1 VRSFSETKILRASG
15 QLLGAISS
23 WDRFS
28 LDEQALLVRRYVK
41 QCYAVEGVYLGSRLL
56 VDKEPLP
63 PEGDAPFLSAVET
76 VFPSVRIVVVV
87 RNPEAVVNSMR
98 QRKWGY
104 SVDGMDPQSRSM
116 EECINHWNHGAT
128 LAARVASREN
138 TSMVQFEDLV
148 SKPEEESSRVS
159 EFLRLSRARDFTPRQ
174 TSEITLSVDECER
187 VWSST
192 QEARRKLKEHGVVY
206 KQSAY
211 SAHI

>member
-1 VRSFSETKILRASG
+1 ML
-15 QLLGAISS
+15 
-23 WDRFS
+23 
-28 LDEQALLVRRYVK
+28 
-41 QCYAVEGVYLGSRLL
+41 
-56 VDKEPLP
+56 
-63 PEGDAPFLSAVET
+63 
-76 VFPSVRIVVVV
+76 

-104 SVDGMDPQSRSM
+104 TVDGMDPQSRSM
-116 EECINHWNHGAT
+116 EECINHWNHSAT

-138 TSMVQFEDLV
+138 TSAVQFEDLV
-148 SKPEEESSRVS
+148 SKPEEEPSRVS